1 MPANNI
7 LTIQSLVSTGYV
19 GNNAAMLAIQLHG
32 FDPVML
38 PTVLLSAHT
47 GHKAFYGES
56 ISPELFEKLLRGI
69 KEIDILADTDYLLTG
84 YIATESLVAL
94 SAAFIA
100 ALKQEDTR
108 FVFLYDPVFGDMR
121 TDGLY
126 VPAAV
131 ADLSVSALL
140 PLSDVVTPNHFELEY
155 ILQREVRTIEALQE
169 AVAAHPLLS
178 TRAVVMTSAEMQD
191 APTDQVEVILLKDNT
206 VKRFRSKKVEADIVG
221 TGDLFAATIAAQ
233 LNMGR
238 ELETAISITM
248 DLISS
253 AMDYVKDSRFSEI
266 NAKSLL
272 KFRHLLEA

>member
-19 GNNAAMLAIQLHG
+19 GNNAAMMAIQLHG
-32 FDPVML
+32 FDPIML
-38 PTVLLSAHT
+38 PTVMLSAHT
-47 GHKAFYGES
+47 GHKAFYGEA
-56 ISPELFEKLLRGI
+56 ISAELFAKLLRGI
-69 KEIDILADTDYLLTG
+69 KEIDILVDTKYLLSG
-84 YIATESLVAL
+84 YIATADLVEL

-100 ALKQEDTR
+100 TLKRDDHHY
-108 FVFLYDPVFGDMR
+108 VYLYDPVFGDMR

-126 VPAAV
+126 VPKEV

-140 PLSDVVTPNHFELEY
+140 PLSDVLTPNHFELEY
-155 ILQREVRTIEALQE
+155 ILQREVRTIAALQE
-169 AVAAHPLLS
+169 AVQAHPLLS
-178 TRAVVMTSAEMQD
+178 TRSVIMTTAELAD
-191 APTDQVEVILLKDNT
+191 TPADQVEVILLKDNN
-206 VKRFRSKKVEADIVG
+206 VKRFRSKKVHADIVG
-221 TGDLFAATIAAQ
+221 TGDLFASIITAQ

-238 ELETAISITM
+238 ELETAIGISM
-248 DLISS
+248 ELISK